1 MRPVHRQRFGIA
13 GVRRC
18 SLSSA
23 PASSESAAVPSLC
36 SSWRSGSR
44 QSGGRDHRG
53 LWDGHNPRW
62 LRRRRG
68 ASASAPEHPP
78 AIYEP
83 LRAAGP
89 PSFVS
94 AQTGAGSTNGEEAPR
109 KRRPTGVRLTGS
121 FPPFESRC
129 AGNPATPPAACEHLV
144 RRIRV
149 GERLLVRGKGM
160 QMSAQIADEI
170 GSNAPLD
177 KTPVPVAA
185 LEAIEIP
192 AADDRL

>member
-23 PASSESAAVPSLC
+23 PASSESAGSVAVPSLC
-36 SSWRSGSR
+36 SFWRSGSR

-53 LWDGHNPRW
+53 LWDRHNPRW

-68 ASASAPEHPP
+68 ASASAPEYPP
-78 AIYEP
+78 AMYEQ

-89 PSFVS
+89 PCFVS
-94 AQTGAGSTNGEEAPR
+94 AQTGAGSTNGEEAPH

-121 FPPFESRC
+121 FPPLGASALR
-129 AGNPATPPAACEHLV
+129 TQ
-144 RRIRV
+144 RRPR
-149 GERLLVRGKGM
+149 RRASTSVRGPHGGATSGPWKRGADVGSHRRRDRFERAAR
-160 QMSAQIADEI
+160 QNASARRGAR
-170 GSNAPLD
+170 S
-177 KTPVPVAA
+177 
-185 LEAIEIP
+185 
-192 AADDRL
+192 DRNTGR

>member
-23 PASSESAAVPSLC
+23 PASSESAAVRSLC
-36 SSWRSGSR
+36 SSWRNGSR

-53 LWDGHNPRW
+53 LWDGHHPRW

-68 ASASAPEHPP
+68 ASANAPEYPP
-78 AIYEP
+78 AIYEQ

-94 AQTGAGSTNGEEAPR
+94 AETGASSTNGEEAPR
-109 KRRPTGVRLTGS
+109 KRRPTASASRARFPPLRAGALGTQRRPRRRASASGWGNGYRSVEKGCRCRLTS
-121 FPPFESRC
+121 PTRSVRTRRSTKHQCPSRRSKRSKYR
-129 AGNPATPPAACEHLV
+129 P
-144 RRIRV
+144 
-149 GERLLVRGKGM
+149 
-160 QMSAQIADEI
+160 
-170 GSNAPLD
+170 
-177 KTPVPVAA
+177 
-185 LEAIEIP
+185 
-192 AADDRL
+192 